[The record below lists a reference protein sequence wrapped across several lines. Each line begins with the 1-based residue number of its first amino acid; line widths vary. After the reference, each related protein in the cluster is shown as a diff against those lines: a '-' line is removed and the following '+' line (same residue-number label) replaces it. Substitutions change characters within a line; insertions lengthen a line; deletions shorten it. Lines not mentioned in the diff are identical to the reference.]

1 MRLRRRGFLL
11 LTLLA
16 LVLSATMVTVLWQRV
31 QTTSLA
37 AVEAE
42 WRFWTPVMTGV
53 RLSLIALIAAFW
65 HPITRIFVKRDALRA
80 EYPAP
85 LIAQRWRVVMWLMV
99 LELIL
104 GQEMLN
110 RFYGV

>member
-1 MRLRRRGFLL
+1 MRMKRRGFLV

-16 LVLSATMVTVLWQRV
+16 LVLSAVVGAVLWQRV

-42 WRFWTPVMTGV
+42 WQLRAPLLAGV
-53 RLSLIALIAAFW
+53 RLSLIALIAVFW
-65 HPITRIFVKRDALRA
+65 QPITRMLVKHEALGT
-80 EYPAP
+80 EDPAV
-85 LIAQRWRVVMWLMV
+85 LANQRWRILTWLVV

-110 RFYGV
+110 RFFGI